1 MRDRAKRRE
10 NESAEALSQNGYDVE
25 QNPPPKANGKEPD
38 YKIEGE
44 YFDCYSPETGN
55 LDNIRVKLSEKVADD
70 QADRLILNMDDTP
83 ASMDDIAAMLRRKP
97 IADLKEILV
106 VKDGNVIP
114 FYPFGE

>member
-1 MRDRAKRRE
+1 MLRPTE
-10 NESAEALSQNGYDVE
+10 L
-25 QNPPPKANGKEPD
+25 
-38 YKIEGE
+38 
-44 YFDCYSPETGN
+44 
-55 LDNIRVKLSEKVADD
+55 ADD